1 MSVER
6 RDSFDYRMEQALR
19 SHAAQHSGQSPL
31 PAQARYHA
39 WSRQNGPRLS
49 VFAKAATVAA
59 SSKAAFA
66 VIVVAAAVGVTG
78 AGEAAITG
86 SFNPA
91 DWGQRL
97 VLQIQTC
104 ATELASR
111 STTAGSCGNSFARHA
126 PSQAPNEPGSTGTG
140 VGDPATNPG
149 TGKPASHPGNGPP
162 ETHPGNGPPA
172 THPGN
177 GPPTSKPHAPKPS
190 PTPGGK
196 KPKAHVV
203 GGPFGSVGP
212 PNSHRPLKP
221 Q

>member
-1 MSVER
+1 MSVES
-6 RDSFDYRMEQALR
+6 RDSFDYRMEHELR
-19 SHAAQHSGQSPL
+19 SHAAQHSGQRPL

-39 WSRQNGPRLS
+39 WSLPNGPRLS
-49 VFAKAATVAA
+49 IFAKAATVAV

-66 VIVVAAAVGVTG
+66 VIVVAAAFGVTG
-78 AGEAAITG
+78 ASEAAITG
-86 SFNPA
+86 SINPA

-111 STTAGSCGNSFARHA
+111 SAAGSCGSSFARHA
-126 PSQAPNEPGSTGTG
+126 PSQAPAEPGSTGRSA
-140 VGDPATNPG
+140 GDPATNPG
-149 TGKPASHPGNGPP
+149 AGKPESHPGNGPP
-162 ETHPGNGPPA
+162 ATHPGNGPPA

-196 KPKAHVV
+196 KPKTHLV
-203 GGPFGSVGP
+203 GGPFGSAGP
-212 PNSHRPLKP
+212 PKNHRPPKP